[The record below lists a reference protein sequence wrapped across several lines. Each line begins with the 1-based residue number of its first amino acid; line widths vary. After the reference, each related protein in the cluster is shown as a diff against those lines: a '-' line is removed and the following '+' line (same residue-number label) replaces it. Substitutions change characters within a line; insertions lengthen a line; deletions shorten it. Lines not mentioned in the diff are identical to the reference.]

1 MTKVRALL
9 VTQYYRPE
17 LVGSAPFCGDLAE
30 WLARTGWDPVVLTA
44 LPHYPD
50 AAVFPDYR
58 QPGRRSERIDG
69 VEIERLATWVPKR
82 RSAMAR
88 MASELWFLV
97 NGCWALATGRVERQI
112 LVYSLCPSIFAVA
125 LGALA
130 RRPRG
135 RHVAVVHDIQSGLA
149 RGLGMVRAG
158 WFLRLIQAF
167 ERRILSRA
175 DLIIVLTDE
184 MKEHLRKIGV
194 CARIEVVPI
203 WADTGRI
210 ASVADV
216 TGEAVRVVY
225 SGSFGRKQKVDEI
238 LALAALLERHAPE
251 MQVMLRGGGM
261 AFEEVR
267 SRATEEGPQNLR
279 FAELCPPEELFSGMT
294 NADIH
299 LVVQDAAAAAYAVPS
314 KIYNIMAAGLPC
326 VALADRDSALG
337 RLQQTCNGFL
347 TSPPDDL
354 AALLEVTLR
363 LARDPA
369 LRAEL
374 GRNGRR
380 HIEAHC
386 AKSTVFERLGGM
398 VARLGVDLSGAK
410 AAKDALV
417 FEPIAEGHPYE
428 WLRYLVRQALRT
440 GEDRIVWL
448 VVAPEL
454 YPRLV
459 EEVRGIEGDRVRL
472 LPLSPREARLCR
484 HRWLWVSS
492 FARWWMARRY
502 LGRTRAAS
510 AHFLEIDLLSLPLAA
525 GLRLGRRPISG
536 ILFRPSTHYRFL
548 GIYEP
553 SWRERLRDLR
563 KQIIYRLMLA
573 NPSLAAVL
581 TIDPYFARYAKR
593 AYRNGAKIL
602 SIPDPAHPPS
612 EGRTLDLASAAF
624 VPPQRTLFLMFGY
637 LSERKGALALLD
649 ALRLVPDDVGAR
661 AAVLMVGK
669 IDPPIREALIAKAS
683 LLRKPGTSLF
693 FRLDERWLPTSE
705 LDALVSRADVVLA
718 PYQRFVGSSGVMLWA
733 ARCGKPVLTQE
744 FGVLGRLAR
753 DHGLGMTVDCT
764 KSSELA
770 AGIARV
776 VTEGPDKFFDRFSA
790 QRFVAEHSPET
801 FARMVFAVNRAA

>member
-30 WLARTGWDPVVLTA
+30 WLARIGWDPVVLTG
-44 LPHYPD
+44 LPHYPN

-58 QPGRRSERIDG
+58 QAGRRSEWIGG
-69 VEIERLATWVPKR
+69 VEVKRLATWVPKL
-82 RSAMAR
+82 RSAPAR
-88 MASELWFLV
+88 MASELWFFV
-97 NGCWALATGRVERQI
+97 NGCWALASGRIERHG
-112 LVYSLCPSIFAVA
+112 LVYSLCPSILAVA

-130 RRPRG
+130 RRPHG
-135 RHVAVVHDIQSGLA
+135 RHVVLVHDIQSGLA

-158 WFLRLIQAF
+158 WFLRLIQAC

-194 CARIEVVPI
+194 TARIEVVPI
-203 WADTGRI
+203 WADTDRI
-210 ASVADV
+210 VSVAD
-216 TGEAVRVVY
+216 TPGQSVRLVY
-225 SGSFGRKQKVDEI
+225 SGSFGLKQKVDEI
-238 LALAALLERHAPE
+238 LALAALLEKHAPE
-251 MQVMLRGGGM
+251 IHVLLRGSGA
-261 AFEEVR
+261 AFETLE
-267 SRATEEGPQNLR
+267 SRAAAEGPRNLR
-279 FAELCPPEELFSGMT
+279 FADLCPPEELFSGMT

-326 VALADRDSALG
+326 IALAERDSALG

-347 TSPPDDL
+347 TSPPGDL
-354 AALLEVTLR
+354 AALLETTLQ

-369 LRAEL
+369 LRTEL
-374 GRNGRR
+374 GRNARR
-380 HIEAHC
+380 HVEAQC
-386 AKSTVFERLGGM
+386 AKSAIFRRLGGM
-398 VARLGVDLSGAK
+398 VARLHDPSETK
-410 AAKDALV
+410 AAQDVLI

-428 WLRYLVRQALRT
+428 WLRYIARQARKAA
-440 GEDRIVWL
+440 EDRIVWL

-459 EEVRGIEGDRVRL
+459 GEVRGIDGDRVRF
-472 LPLSPREARLCR
+472 LPLSPGEAGLCR

-492 FARWWMARRY
+492 FARWLLARRY
-502 LGRTRAAS
+502 LARTRAAS
-510 AHFLEIDLLSLPLAA
+510 AHFLELDLLSLPLAM
-525 GLRLGRRPISG
+525 GLRLGRRPVSG
-536 ILFRPSTHYRFL
+536 ILFRPSNHYRFL
-548 GIYEP
+548 GVYEP

-563 KQIIYRLMLA
+563 KQIIYPLMLA

-593 AYRNGAKIL
+593 TYRNGGKIL
-602 SIPDPAHPPS
+602 SVPDPAHQPS
-612 EGRTLDLASAAF
+612 ESRARDLASAAF

-661 AAVLMVGK
+661 AAVLLVGK
-669 IDPPIREALIAKAS
+669 IDPPIREALMAKAS
-683 LLRKPGTSLF
+683 LLRKSGASLF

-705 LDALVSRADVVLA
+705 LEALVSGADVVLA

-764 KSSELA
+764 RPSELA
-770 AGIARV
+770 AG
-776 VTEGPDKFFDRFSA
+776 
-790 QRFVAEHSPET
+790 
-801 FARMVFAVNRAA
+801 